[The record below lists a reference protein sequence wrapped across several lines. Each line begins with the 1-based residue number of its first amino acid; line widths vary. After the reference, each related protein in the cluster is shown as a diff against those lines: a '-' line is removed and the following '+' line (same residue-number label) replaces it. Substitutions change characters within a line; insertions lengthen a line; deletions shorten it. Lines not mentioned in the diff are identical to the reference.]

1 MDKEN
6 KITVISKNLFYNELP
21 DITVSFENGGTLY
34 SFNGVYDGNRALS
47 EKLLKLMDNDKNIAK
62 GGDKQNDI

>member
-21 DITVSFENGGTLY
+21 DITVSFENSGTLY

-47 EKLLKLMDNDKNIAK
+47 EKLLKLIDNDKNIAN
-62 GGDKQNDI
+62 GGNKRNGI